1 MFLRC
6 ASTSLFSLA
15 SDAGAGAAPTP
26 CYVVRAE
33 ASPFLATHTSVLC
46 GGTNGAAR
54 LLGVG
59 ADGTLAALATLPG
72 APVPTAAAGAR
83 GGAQPVCDVAF
94 ADAHT
99 AAVCLE
105 TGRTTL
111 WDLRAHPGTV
121 APTPACVLGNTQRA
135 QAMCANRDGHT
146 LAVACG
152 ERLCLWDAR
161 QPARALAVY
170 RDIHTDDV
178 TCLCFARS
186 HPRTLVSGSM
196 DALVCATD
204 TSQAPDDDDSSSA
217 AAAAAAGHGGD
228 DDDMEDGEYG
238 ELLDAVLS
246 VEHPVERIEFL
257 GDDDTHLSVITCD
270 ECVSLWSLPTVCV
283 PFPIHLLLVVAVVVV
298 VTAPAHFFVSSSPP
312 PSSQSERLA
321 DYGDPRERLL
331 GPDGVPMNHVVAVKR
346 DRATGA
352 DLLVATTGAGALGLF
367 VLRGRDIVPLV
378 ATAPAGTAP
387 VPAGHSDLVR
397 CAALCNS
404 FVVTGAEDSR
414 VCAWTATP
422 LPPAD
427 AAPAPVPQEAAAAP
441 GGQPYGNRADSR
453 GHARKQRSAMSP
465 Y

>member
-46 GGTNGAAR
+46 GGTNGVAR
-54 LLGVG
+54 LLEVG
-59 ADGTLAALATLPG
+59 ADGTLTAHATLSG
-72 APVPTAAAGAR
+72 AAAAPGSR
-83 GGAQPVCDVAF
+83 DAQPVCDVAF

-111 WDLRAHPGTV
+111 WDLRVRGT
-121 APTPACVLGNTQRA
+121 APAGVLGNAQRA

-146 LAVACG
+146 LALACG
-152 ERLCLWDAR
+152 ARLCLWDAR

-178 TCLCFARS
+178 TTLCFARS
-186 HPRTLVSGSM
+186 HPRTLVSGAM

-204 TSQAPDDDDSSSA
+204 TTQAPDSTPASA
-217 AAAAAAGHGGD
+217 SADAAGCGSGDGDD

-257 GDDDTHLSVITCD
+257 GDDDTQLSVITCD
-270 ECVSLWSLPTVCV
+270 ECVSLWSLPTVCS
-283 PFPIHLLLVVAVVVV
+283 PFHSPSPISH
-298 VTAPAHFFVSSSPP
+298 SSPAVASRVSHFSASH
-312 PSSQSERLA
+312 PSIPL
-321 DYGDPRERLL
+321 PRRVSVW
-331 GPDGVPMNHVVAVKR
+331 P
-346 DRATGA
+346 
-352 DLLVATTGAGALGLF
+352 TTGTRASGCWAPT
-367 VLRGRDIVPLV
+367 GRRW
-378 ATAPAGTAP
+378 GT
-387 VPAGHSDLVR
+387 SWR
-397 CAALCNS
+397 
-404 FVVTGAEDSR
+404 
-414 VCAWTATP
+414 
-422 LPPAD
+422 
-427 AAPAPVPQEAAAAP
+427 
-441 GGQPYGNRADSR
+441 
-453 GHARKQRSAMSP
+453 
-465 Y
+465 